1 MATIAEV
8 KEFLVLSLN
17 VLWEQWEGNEARL
30 HEARLIVRSQSRGH
44 RFFRDS
50 ELVGV
55 VVGRAKK
62 KQDIVDSMVD
72 RI

>member
-8 KEFLVLSLN
+8 KEFLVLSLS
-17 VLWEQWEGNEARL
+17 VLWEQWEGNEERL
-30 HEARLIVRSQSRGH
+30 HEARLIVRSQSQGH
-44 RFFRDS
+44 RFFVDS

-55 VVGRAKK
+55 VVGRVKK
-62 KQDIVDSMVD
+62 N